1 MQPGMPDCCLICADS
16 FLLRRRFEELKL
28 HQPFDVTP
36 AMGRCM
42 RLHMPEQQPLI
53 RAEVK

>member
-1 MQPGMPDCCLICADS
+1 MPDCCLICADS